1 MISTCAFCDAA
12 EPWATFIV
20 GFIAG
25 FFYLFTHY
33 VMIWFRIDDP
43 LDAVAV
49 HSGGG
54 ICGVLAAPFVIG
66 TGGVFDSDAQVTAM
80 HQIWSQLVG
89 LLLITAWSAS
99 TCSLVF
105 FMLKWYNSL
114 RLPREVELAGCDVI
128 KHGEAAYPPDA
139 YLDA

>member
-1 MISTCAFCDAA
+1 MF
-12 EPWATFIV
+12 
-20 GFIAG
+20 
-25 FFYLFTHY
+25 
-33 VMIWFRIDDP
+33 DP
-43 LDAVAV
+43 
-49 HSGGG
+49 
-54 ICGVLAAPFVIG
+54 
-66 TGGVFDSDAQVTAM
+66 DAQVTAM

-105 FMLKWYNSL
+105 FMLKLNNSL

-139 YLDA
+139 YLDANAKVLLQLYSVVIMELFGTIH